1 MSDQP
6 EVSFSQ
12 EREETLQPLDPRIM
26 QSLYEISLERT
37 IEILQERINAKDP
50 ISAKT
55 FVMIIDS
62 F

>member
-1 MSDQP
+1 M
-6 EVSFSQ
+6 E
-12 EREETLQPLDPRIM
+12 I
-26 QSLYEISLERT
+26 LYEISLERT
-37 IEILQERINAKDP
+37 TEILSEKIHAKDS

>member
-1 MSDQP
+1 
-6 EVSFSQ
+6 
-12 EREETLQPLDPRIM
+12 M
-26 QSLYEISLERT
+26 QILYEISLERT
-37 IEILQERINAKDP
+37 TEILSEKKDAKDS

>member
-1 MSDQP
+1 
-6 EVSFSQ
+6 VSFSQ

-26 QSLYEISLERT
+26 QILYEISLERT
-37 IEILQERINAKDP
+37 TEILQKKIHAKDS